1 MSDTEMTPEQR
12 RLRAS
17 AASQS
22 RWAMEPD
29 RRVAMEPAKRGFRAR
44 FERQVDPDGTL
55 SPQERAVRTDMA
67 IKAHMASLALK
78 SSRSRQRKRK
88 AA

>member
-1 MSDTEMTPEQR
+1 MSDIEMTPEQR

-17 AASQS
+17 AASQT

-29 RRVAMEPAKRGFRAR
+29 RKLAMEPAKRGFRAR

-55 SPQERAVRTDMA
+55 SERERAIRTDMA
-67 IKAHMASLALK
+67 IKAYMASLSLK
-78 SSRSRQRKRK
+78 SSRSRQRKGT